1 VVFEW
6 FLVVFKWFLVVFGG
20 VLMVLVDFNHLNGDP
35 MVFMVFGG
43 FWQVLNGFCMFLRLV
58 LSGLYMG
65 LVVFFT
71 GF

>member
-1 VVFEW
+1 M
-6 FLVVFKWFLVVFGG
+6 VFGG
-20 VLMVLVDFNHLNGDP
+20 FWWCLNGFGGFS